1 MNAQRFCGKLVQLSN
16 VPLSLWKEF
25 LRGWWIRDRV
35 GIVPCGLPKSER
47 LIKVPLRDF
56 YDSYSFFTECKRGRD
71 ELHFFLNRLL
81 PGDVLYDIG
90 AFRGVYGVATKA
102 MLGNRV
108 SVHLFEPV
116 EHNLRCIEEIARLN
130 QFQQFT
136 IVGKAVATGECIKG
150 VFHESNTMLGDDVNE
165 HSLVEIP
172 SVSLDSYV
180 QDSKTHPSVMKID
193 VEGFE
198 LEVLQGAKNCLK
210 DHRPRLWL
218 ELHPTLL
225 RARGRSWNNALEIV
239 RSAGY
244 ETISFYRDKE
254 LPTHDLAFHVWCAP

>member
-1 MNAQRFCGKLVQLSN
+1 MNAQRLYGKLIQLSN
-16 VPLSLWKEF
+16 LPLSSWREF
-25 LRGWWIRDRV
+25 IRGWWIRDRF

-56 YDSYSFFTECKRGRD
+56 YESYSFFSESKCGRD
-71 ELHFFLNRLL
+71 ELEFFLTRLL

-108 SVHLFEPV
+108 SVHLFEPI
-116 EHNLRCIEEIARLN
+116 ERNLQCIEEIARLN

-136 IVGKAVATGECIKG
+136 AVGKAVGTGGCIRG
-150 VFHESNTMLGDDVNE
+150 VFHERNAMLCDALNE

-172 SVSLDSYV
+172 SVSVDSYV
-180 QDSKTHPSVMKID
+180 QDSKTPPSVMKID

-198 LEVLQGAKNCLK
+198 LEVLEGARHCLK
-210 DHRPRLWL
+210 RDRPRLWL

-225 RARGRSWNNALEIV
+225 RARGRSWNNALEMV

-254 LPTHDLAFHVWCAP
+254 QPTHDLAFHVWCAP